1 MNGANKKK
9 KQLQFRYYEI
19 PQNEPCMALLGEAW
33 VRPYGDGV
41 ECLHFHNYMEIGF
54 CYDGLGVVI
63 LDEEKVPYSAGMFTV
78 IPKNFPHNT
87 ESENFSL
94 SRWEYLFIDV
104 DAFLREVYRDN
115 HIFAEDL
122 TAVINSRAWAVEA
135 HRYTETAELICAIIE
150 EMRYK
155 KEFYVESVRGL
166 ILSLLMHI
174 ARMNHK
180 VINKNVSNKVRKQSS
195 GVSQMSY
202 ALHHIGKHYAEEMT
216 IGDLAAISHM
226 SETHFRRVFQKTMNM
241 TPSDYLNLVRVQ
253 MACEHMK
260 KSTDSMEMV
269 AEKCGFQSVSTFN
282 RNFKKVLG
290 ITPYQWK
297 IHPEN
302 YEGKLLNYKISA
314 HRGW

>member
-1 MNGANKKK
+1 MNSVNRKK

-19 PQNEPCMALLGEAW
+19 PQNEPCLALLGETW

-41 ECLHFHNYMEIGF
+41 DCLHFHNYMEIGF
-54 CYDGLGVVI
+54 CYDGAGEVI
-63 LDEEKVPYSAGMFTV
+63 LDEEEIFYSADIFTV

-87 ESENFSL
+87 ESENFSIN
-94 SRWEYLFIDV
+94 RWEYLFIDV
-104 DAFLREVYRDN
+104 EAFLRDVYKENPIYAD
-115 HIFAEDL
+115 DL
-122 TAVINSRAWAVEA
+122 TALINNRAWAVKISSYPEMA
-135 HRYTETAELICAIIE
+135 ALIRAIME

-155 KEFYVESVRGL
+155 KEFYAESVSGM
-166 ILSLLMHI
+166 IQSLLMNV

-180 VINKNVSNKVRKQSS
+180 SSSKVRKQSN
-195 GVSQMSY
+195 GVSRVSF

-216 IGDLAAISHM
+216 VGDLAKVSHM
-226 SETHFRRVFQKTMNM
+226 SETHFRRIFQQTMNM
-241 TPSDYLNLVRVQ
+241 TPSDYVNLVRIQ
-253 MACEHMK
+253 MACEFMK
-260 KSTDSMEMV
+260 KSEDSMEMV

-282 RNFKKVLG
+282 RNFKKILG

-314 HRGW
+314 FKGW

>member
-1 MNGANKKK
+1 MNGVNKKK
-9 KQLQFRYYEI
+9 KQIQFRYYEI
-19 PQNEPCMALLGEAW
+19 PRNEPCMALLGEAW

-41 ECLHFHNYMEIGF
+41 DCLHFHNYMEIGF
-54 CYDGLGVVI
+54 CYEGTGKVI
-63 LDEEKVPYSAGMFTV
+63 LDEEPVSYSADMFTV
-78 IPKNFPHNT
+78 IPRNFPHNT

-94 SRWEYLFIDV
+94 SRWEFVYLDV
-104 DAFLREVYRDN
+104 EAFLLEVYRDN
-115 HIFAEDL
+115 QIFAKDL
-122 TAVINSRAWAVEA
+122 AAIINNRAWAERA
-135 HRYTETAELICAIIE
+135 DRYPETAELIHSILE

-155 KEFYVESVRGL
+155 KEFYAESVRGML
-166 ILSLLMHI
+166 LSLLMHI
-174 ARMNHK
+174 ARMNRK
-180 VINKNVSNKVRKQSS
+180 PSTKVRKQS
-195 GVSQMSY
+195 GDVSRMSF
-202 ALHHIGKHYAEEMT
+202 ALHHIGKHYAEEMK
-216 IGDLAAISHM
+216 IGELAAISHM

-241 TPSDYLNLVRVQ
+241 TPSDYVNLVRVQ

-260 KSTDSMEMV
+260 KGTDSMEMV

-314 HRGW
+314 YKGW